1 MLTSGQK
8 RYRHELKYLVS
19 ASDALVLSKRLGAV
33 LPHDAHAGPDGRY
46 TVRSLYFDTPRDR
59 ALREKSAGESSREKW
74 RLRTYGTGAGEA
86 PFNLERK
93 IKIDGVGRKES
104 ARLERAG
111 AEALIACSWRDIDPG
126 GDRVLEEF
134 LRCMRGGGL
143 IPRTVVVYEREAF
156 RYAAGNVRITLDA
169 NMRSSPRARALIDP
183 KALLM
188 PIEAGSVV
196 LEVKFDAF
204 LPSFIRNAIQTPGAV
219 RTAWSKY
226 ALARRF
232 E

>member
-111 AEALIACSWRDIDPG
+111 AEALI
-126 GDRVLEEF
+126 EEF